1 MFIGYEEKSDK
12 LHSYKLL
19 YKLNSSLSL
28 SERNQLVYSDHIIS
42 LCIFQQKTNF
52 QKLRGFFEHANL
64 PDTMDVLFR
73 FVKTMLLL
81 DVFRL
86 EKKQMLARAIQRTLE
101 FGVRMNIQTTRYNR
115 RPVQICEDQM
125 EFSANSK
132 NTSKI

>member
-1 MFIGYEEKSDK
+1 
-12 LHSYKLL
+12 
-19 YKLNSSLSL
+19 
-28 SERNQLVYSDHIIS
+28 
-42 LCIFQQKTNF
+42 
-52 QKLRGFFEHANL
+52 
-64 PDTMDVLFR
+64 MDVLFR

-125 EFSANSK
+125 EFSNCHHDLQIKQYIFIEKTQRLHQRYDSRNK
-132 NTSKI
+132 GRKQK

>member
-73 FVKTMLLL
+73 FLMKSWI
-81 DVFRL
+81 
-86 EKKQMLARAIQRTLE
+86 RANLREIKVWLSWNEIQ
-101 FGVRMNIQTTRYNR
+101 
-115 RPVQICEDQM
+115 
-125 EFSANSK
+125 
-132 NTSKI
+132 